1 MKRFQQGLGMI
12 TAIIVLVVM
21 VAFAGAMIAF
31 GTTQQLTSA
40 QDVMSVKAWQAAK
53 AGNEWGLYMALNS
66 GAGWAS
72 GAACTPSGT
81 AGTAGTEQTKTI
93 DLTLELGFSVAV
105 KCSATKFNEGECAVT
120 DADPAC
126 EIDPDD
132 AERKIKTIRLY
143 TIEATA
149 FNAAPVASPGYVERR
164 RVVIAAN

>member
-1 MKRFQQGLGMI
+1 MRNFQQGLGMI
-12 TAIIVLVVM
+12 TAIIILVIL
-21 VAFAGAMIAF
+21 ASLAGAMMTF

-81 AGTAGTEQTKTI
+81 AGTPGTQQTKDI
-93 DLTLELGFSVAV
+93 GLTTELGFSVTV
-105 KCSATKFNEGECAVT
+105 TCSATKFNEGEVPGPPVAKK
-120 DADPAC
+120 
-126 EIDPDD
+126 EI
-132 AERKIKTIRLY
+132 ILY
-143 TIEATA
+143 TVTSKATNGA
-149 FNAAPVASPGYVERR
+149 SVASPGYVERR